1 MIQVPRVSQTFFMA
15 SMLLVILATSLFA
28 STIFMHKAAYA
39 QSSNTGFGDTT
50 YLALPNGKSIPIKY
64 IINTGKVLGVALDKS
79 RATLDVLLSSTSADN
94 GNLTIQ
100 IPRDVV
106 DNKKEGNADSPF
118 RVHVDGKDATFKETD
133 NSKTARTL
141 SIQFNK
147 DAKVIDIIG
156 STSTV
161 Q

>member
-1 MIQVPRVSQTFFMA
+1 MIQLPRVSQTFLMA

-28 STIFMHKAAYA
+28 STIFMHNVAYA
-39 QSSNTGFGDTT
+39 QSSNTGFGETT

-64 IINTGKVLGVALDKS
+64 LINTGKLLGVVLDKS

-106 DNKKEGNADSPF
+106 DNKKEGNADAPF
-118 RVHVDGKDATFKETD
+118 RVHVDGKDATFRETD

-141 SIQFNK
+141 SIQFGK